1 MYIVRVY
8 NKLLTIYFVL
18 SRRLEFEPA
27 FVTAA
32 LSVSGTLDVDSML
45 KNAHLCTIS
54 PWCNRRM

>member
-1 MYIVRVY
+1 MYYMYIVRVY

-32 LSVSGTLDVDSML
+32 LSVSGTPLGVDNML
-45 KNAHLCTIS
+45 KNAH
-54 PWCNRRM
+54 